1 MSFSKDKFIEGFIAE
16 TGEHLDLIANSVI
29 ELKASSQNKEM
40 ISLILRELHTVKG
53 TARMMGYTTIEKL
66 SHGLEDVFKGLR
78 EEKYGLNDNIAQL
91 SFITCDCIRSVLDKI
106 RREGSDAMPISKY
119 LDAFEKASS
128 GLFFSTDVFENDFKK
143 DIDTDLQEGG
153 SETESLENITSIRID
168 LSRINEI
175 VRSFDNL
182 IIRQFRFK
190 HQLEEFESR
199 LLSKED
205 ACVHELP
212 KQLKEELLLTETA
225 IFDTQ
230 HLLLNLRMLP
240 LDMVLTPL
248 KREITSDTIKLKKQ
262 IDFDVPSTDFM
273 LDKIILEKLRN
284 ILMHLVRNSID
295 HGIESPAERKK
306 KNKSEKGHIS
316 ISAQQL
322 NNHIVICVKDDGRG
336 IQYDKVRAKA
346 QEFHPKMAKKI
357 QEMEESELQQFLF
370 EPGFSTAKKTSELS
384 GRGVGLDAVR
394 TDMEKIKGRIKLVT
408 KKNEGT
414 SFELTIPLTLATQQG
429 LFVHSGGMK
438 FMIPSHYIQEIVDV
452 NPETFTVMQ
461 SQTFVSLHRNLI
473 PVYYLSSII
482 GTGHQ
487 EKSTSLIVVE
497 YLDTR
502 IAIVVDS
509 IDQYENVVVNPLPP
523 VMQKMEGLQGVV
535 YDENYAIIPILNIP
549 DIMRRMKALL
559 SYDIKKY
566 QSKNR
571 KHIRTVL
578 IVDDS
583 VTTRQIE
590 QTIFETDGYKVET
603 AVDGIEALDI
613 LRAKKIDAIITDIKM
628 PRMDGMVFLSN
639 IRRLEDYG
647 QTPVIVVSG
656 VYDPEARSKFLDA
669 GAQAFIVKSE
679 FQRGNLLQAVKEL
692 LGEY

>member
-322 NNHIVICVKDDGRG
+322 NNHIVICVNGGEIGFAHKFEKHLHIAGGSHQICRCECFLGFLQLTVDLGFL
-336 IQYDKVRAKA
+336 K
-346 QEFHPKMAKKI
+346 
-357 QEMEESELQQFLF
+357 ELGTLCLKLGLYPVAVLVGEQND
-370 EPGFSTAKKTSELS
+370 TSHLL
-384 GRGVGLDAVR
+384 VGAD
-394 TDMEKIKGRIKLVT
+394 
-408 KKNEGT
+408 
-414 SFELTIPLTLATQQG
+414 
-429 LFVHSGGMK
+429 
-438 FMIPSHYIQEIVDV
+438 
-452 NPETFTVMQ
+452 
-461 SQTFVSLHRNLI
+461 
-473 PVYYLSSII
+473 
-482 GTGHQ
+482 
-487 EKSTSLIVVE
+487 
-497 YLDTR
+497 
-502 IAIVVDS
+502 
-509 IDQYENVVVNPLPP
+509 
-523 VMQKMEGLQGVV
+523 
-535 YDENYAIIPILNIP
+535 
-549 DIMRRMKALL
+549 
-559 SYDIKKY
+559 
-566 QSKNR
+566 
-571 KHIRTVL
+571 
-578 IVDDS
+578 
-583 VTTRQIE
+583 
-590 QTIFETDGYKVET
+590 
-603 AVDGIEALDI
+603 
-613 LRAKKIDAIITDIKM
+613 
-628 PRMDGMVFLSN
+628 RMDE
-639 IRRLEDYG
+639 II
-647 QTPVIVVSG
+647 IVH
-656 VYDPEARSKFLDA
+656 
-669 GAQAFIVKSE
+669 GADDNTKDTFGHS
-679 FQRGNLLQAVKEL
+679 
-692 LGEY
+692 